1 MRKLTKTLSFALILT
16 LVLSIFQLPVA
27 RAADQS
33 YQTEPSTWAAEDV
46 QMAYYYGLIDDS
58 FLNDFIKGITR
69 EESLI
74 LCDALYEK
82 LSGKA
87 LSKSS
92 KNPFKDTSSAAV
104 LKAYTIGLAKPDSKG
119 KINPNA
125 KINKGEALLTVY
137 NTIKAVNPG
146 LKAAKDIKLTAKDT
160 ASLKEPL
167 LSAVKY
173 LYSKG
178 IIKGGKGNLGLKAAC
193 TRQEFISIAKRTYDL
208 VMRESGKASKG
219 LFYKVAGGKSTVYIL
234 GSIHIA
240 DASIYPLNQCIEDAY
255 SKADYLAVEAN
266 IKPSNEELL
275 YLQQMAVYTNGD
287 TIDKHISA
295 ETYKAFSE
303 VMKKYGLTKQ
313 QYDMFKPWYAGLL
326 AQNLGVSTGTEVT
339 GNLGPDMYFLS
350 KGDKKVLELEGIK
363 FQVDMLNGFST
374 DLQEGFLAG
383 SLEAT
388 ETENSGTAGAEEIK
402 KMLAAWKNGD
412 LNEIQG
418 VENSE
423 DEPES
428 IKEFNDKFWNERNLN
443 MAEKVKGFANDKS
456 GKTYFV
462 VFGAGHLTGDT
473 GVIKTLESQG
483 YKVEQILK

>member
-1 MRKLTKTLSFALILT
+1 MRKLTKTLSFALLLT

-27 RAADQS
+27 RAADQAS
-33 YQTEPSTWAAEDV
+33 EPSKWAAEDV

-58 FLNDFIKGITR
+58 FLNDFMKAITR
-69 EESLI
+69 EESLK

-82 LSGKA
+82 LSGKT

-125 KINKGEALLTVY
+125 KINKEEALLAVY

-146 LKAAKDIKLTAKDT
+146 LKVAKDIKLTAKDA

-178 IIKGGKGNLGLKAAC
+178 IVKGGKGNLGLKAVC
-193 TRQEFISIAKRTYDL
+193 TRQELITIVKRTYDL
-208 VMRESGKASKG
+208 VMREGGKASKG
-219 LFYKVAGGKSTVYIL
+219 LFYKVTGGKSTVYLL

-303 VMKKYGLTKQ
+303 VMKKYGLTKE
-313 QYDMFKPWYAGLL
+313 QYDIFKPWYAGLL
-326 AQNLGVSTGTEVT
+326 TQNLGASTGTEVT

-350 KGDKKVLELEGIK
+350 KEDKKVIELEGIK
-363 FQVDMLNGFST
+363 FQVDMLNGFSPE
-374 DLQEGFLAG
+374 LQEGFLAG

-388 ETENSGTAGAEEIK
+388 ETENSSTAGAEEIK

-412 LNEIQG
+412 LNGIQG

-423 DEPES
+423 EIPES
-428 IKEFNDKFWNERNLN
+428 IKEFNDKFWNERNIN
-443 MAEKVKGFANDKS
+443 MAEKVKGFANDES